1 MNKTHY
7 TWYTIDVIEQT
18 GLVRWEVKALNED
31 HAIRQ
36 IKDRVREQNLRA
48 ENTYLPVLIRGGRV
62 LEVLWDTLQ
71 VDRIGYQRLS

>member
-1 MNKTHY
+1 MNKHHY
-7 TWYTIDVIEQT
+7 TWYTIDVIEQS
-18 GLVRWEVKALNED
+18 GLVRWEVKALDKD

-48 ENTYLPVLIRGGRV
+48 EDTSLPILFRGGRV
-62 LEVLWDTLQ
+62 LEVLWSTLQ

>member
-1 MNKTHY
+1 MNKRHY

-18 GLVRWEVKALNED
+18 GLVRWEVKALTRD

-48 ENTYLPVLIRGGRV
+48 EDTSLPIAFRGGRV
-62 LEVLWDTLQ
+62 LEVIWSTLQ